1 MDNKRL
7 IELLTLL
14 QEGKMENFDEFYE
27 ATKRGV
33 YSASYTIVQDHT
45 IAEDVL
51 QETYLRFLE
60 KLPSLHKDRSI
71 LAYLMKT
78 AQNLSLNIVKERN
91 RFDDG
96 VDITKMKTE
105 DPPPQDDYIFS
116 IMKRTL
122 KPKETQIVIL
132 HVIEDMTHEQIAEA
146 LHKPLGTVLWTYHN
160 AIEKL
165 RKEMDKDE
173 NRRKTETR
181 V

>member
-1 MDNKRL
+1 
-7 IELLTLL
+7 
-14 QEGKMENFDEFYE
+14 MEYFDEFYE
-27 ATKRGV
+27 STKRGV
-33 YSASYTIVQDHT
+33 YSASYAIVQDHG

-60 KLPSLHKDRSI
+60 KLPSLHQDRSI

-132 HVIEDMTHEQIAEA
+132 HVIKDMTHEQIAEA

-165 RKEMDKDE
+165 RKEIDKDE